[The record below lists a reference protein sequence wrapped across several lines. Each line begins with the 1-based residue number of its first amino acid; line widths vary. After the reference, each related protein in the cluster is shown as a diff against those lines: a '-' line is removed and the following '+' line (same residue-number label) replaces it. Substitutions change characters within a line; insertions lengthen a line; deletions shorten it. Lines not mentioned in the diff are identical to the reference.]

1 MMKEKTYLPEDAYC
15 EEDIVAVK
23 ELVEVYGIPEGAAV
37 DCLASRTA
45 EEMQTVLTFLR
56 RYGCMIKVL

>member
-1 MMKEKTYLPEDAYC
+1 MMKEKTYLPEDAYTK
-15 EEDIVAVK
+15 EDIAAVK
-23 ELVEVYGIPEGAAV
+23 ELIEVYGIPEGAAV

-56 RYGCMIKVL
+56 RYGRMIKVS